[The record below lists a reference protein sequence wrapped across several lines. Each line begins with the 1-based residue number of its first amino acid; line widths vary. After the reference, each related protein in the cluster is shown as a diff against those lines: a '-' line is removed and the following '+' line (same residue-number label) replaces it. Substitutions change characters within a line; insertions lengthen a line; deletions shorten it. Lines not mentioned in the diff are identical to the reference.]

1 MTTLNLFVSCAKYLE
16 GLLEDEIKHLGAE
29 NCKQTVGG
37 VYFTGN
43 LAMAYRVCLWSR
55 LANHVL
61 LELTHFFADSA
72 NELYTAL
79 QLINWSEHMTP
90 LGTFY
95 IDVTGHHD
103 HMNNT
108 LFIAQ
113 RAKDA
118 IVDQLRTESGERPS
132 INPDTPD
139 ILIHLHC
146 RANHIELS
154 LDLSGG
160 SLHRRGYRLDGGRA
174 PLKETLAAAVLHR
187 AGWPEKLKSVQ
198 LKQTPTI
205 LLDPMCGTGTILIE
219 AAMMAY
225 DIAPG
230 LLREQWG
237 FLGWCQHQPEIWQQ
251 LIEEAYQRK
260 TKGLERQDVF
270 IYGCDNHPQAIIRSE
285 ANIARAELSDRIDVQ
300 QQDCV
305 DVTVPATEHT
315 GLIVCNP
322 PYGERLNT
330 DEFDELQELFQR
342 FGERLRVAYIGWK
355 LALISGAPVEVIKSI
370 GFRTSKQYSL
380 LNGAIS
386 CKVYC
391 FDLVTEKVMLYET
404 PEEKQQRIVT
414 TVLEKGLSE
423 SAQMFANRL
432 TKNIKHLKKWRQ
444 REGVE
449 CYRVYDADIPEYA
462 AAIDVYV
469 THESGVPP
477 TQHLFAHIQEYE
489 PGKLV
494 DPVKAKQRCQEMMV
508 ITHQVLQIPPQHI
521 ILKVRKRQRGE
532 SQYERFDEQESFYLM
547 REGEAYFRI
556 NFTDYLDAGVFI
568 DHRLVRQRLGSLSA
582 GKTMLNLFAYTCTA
596 SVQAAL
602 AGARCVTSV
611 DLSKTYL
618 DWGQR
623 NFLLNGLRLGQHE
636 FIHADCL
643 AWLKEEVYKYDVI
656 FLNPPTFSNSKR
668 MEDTL
673 DITRDQLDL
682 IRLTMKRLARGG
694 CLIFSCN
701 QRNFKLDPEISK
713 EFNCVDI
720 SKQTLSEDFLGQ
732 ANRHHVWEMRS

>member
-1 MTTLNLFVSCAKYLE
+1 MIILKLFASCAKYLE
-16 GLLEDEIKHLGAE
+16 GLLEDEIKLLGAQE
-29 NCKQTVGG
+29 CKQTVAG
-37 VYFTGN
+37 VHFSGT
-43 LAMAYRVCLWSR
+43 LETAYRICLWSR

-61 LELTHFFADSA
+61 LDLTSFIVDSA
-72 NELYTAL
+72 NEFYTAL
-79 QLINWSEHMTP
+79 QTIHWADHVAPQGSLYIN
-90 LGTFY
+90 
-95 IDVTGHHD
+95 VTGQHVQ
-103 HMNNT
+103 MNNT

-132 INPDTPD
+132 IDPDRPD

-146 RANHIELS
+146 RDNRIDVA
-154 LDLSGG
+154 LDLAGG
-160 SLHRRGYRLDGGRA
+160 SLHRRGYRLEAGRA
-174 PLKETLAAAVLHR
+174 PLKETLAAALLHR
-187 AGWPEKLKSVQ
+187 AGWLQQ
-198 LKQTPTI
+198 LQASPAI

-219 AAMMAY
+219 AALMAY

-230 LLREQWG
+230 LLREHMG
-237 FLGWCQHQPEIWQQ
+237 FLGWRQHRADLWQQ
-251 LIEEAYQRK
+251 LLEEAYQRK

-270 IYGCDNHPQAIIRSE
+270 IYGRDEHPQAMSKSE
-285 ANIARAELSDRIDVQ
+285 SNIACAGLSERIQVLKQ
-300 QQDCV
+300 SCEC
-305 DVTVPATEHT
+305 VTVPTEGV

-330 DEFDELQELFQR
+330 DEFAELQTLFQR
-342 FGERLRVAYIGWK
+342 FGQRLKEQYLGWK
-355 LALISGAPVEVIKSI
+355 LALISGAPVDVIKSI

-380 LNGAIS
+380 LNGTIP

-391 FDLVTEKVMLYET
+391 FDLITEKVMLYET

-423 SAQMFANRL
+423 SARMFANRL
-432 TKNIKHLKKWRQ
+432 VKNIKHLKKWRQ

-449 CYRVYDADIPEYA
+449 SYRVYDADIPEYA
-462 AAIDVYV
+462 AAIDLYV
-469 THESGVPP
+469 TYEKSTSPLQRV
-477 TQHLFAHIQEYE
+477 FAHVQEYE

-494 DPVKAKQRCQEMMV
+494 DPMKAKQRCHDMMAIVHQE
-508 ITHQVLQIPPQHI
+508 LQISPENI
-521 ILKVRKRQRGE
+521 ILMTRKRQRGE
-532 SQYERFDEQESFYLM
+532 EQYQRFAEQELFYLLKEE
-547 REGEAYFRI
+547 RAFFQV
-556 NFTDYLDAGVFI
+556 NFTDYLDTGVFI
-568 DHRLVRQRLGSLSA
+568 DHRLVRKKLAELSE

-602 AGARCVTSV
+602 AGARGVTSV

-618 DWGQR
+618 EWGQR
-623 NFLLNGLRLGQHE
+623 NFLLNKLRLGQHD

-643 AWLKEEVYKYDVI
+643 TWLQQENKQYDVI

-673 DITRDQLDL
+673 DITRDQVDL

-694 CLIFSCN
+694 HLIFSCN
-701 QRNFKLDPEISK
+701 QRNFKLDPVISR
-713 EFNCVDI
+713 EFSCVDI

-732 ANRHHVWEMRS
+732 ANRHHVWEIRAPG